1 MLQFR
6 GSVVTSQTLADAR
19 TGKDERHALVGL
31 LPAKLIGD
39 KGYDSDGVRNDRA
52 ERASNSSSHRDRTTR
67 RQSGLQAAQP
77 HRAVRQSPQAIPAHS
92 TRYEKIATS
101 GRTDYGT
108 IRRLRS

>member
-19 TGKDERHALVGL
+19 TGKDERPALVGL

-52 ERASNSSSHRDRTTR
+52 ERASNS
-67 RQSGLQAAQP
+67 
-77 HRAVRQSPQAIPAHS
+77 
-92 TRYEKIATS
+92 
-101 GRTDYGT
+101 
-108 IRRLRS
+108 